1 MFQLL
6 QQPDSDPILTL
17 GGLFR
22 TDSRPGKL
30 DLGSERT
37 GCAFVLAQ
45 TARESEVATAQ
56 MTQCARVLYS
66 MPPDHGAAIVRTIC
80 EDPALL
86 HDWWNELEAVRVSMG
101 EKRMLLAKALGEG
114 TGTTE
119 FDHLSGQ
126 NGTFS
131 LLKLSP
137 AEIETARLRYGLYM
151 VQEGRINLAG
161 LPLTRIPDFVNAIL
175 AIQGQRDWGKSPG
188 CRGGAGR

>member
-1 MFQLL
+1 MLELFR
-6 QQPDSDPILTL
+6 QPDPDPILTP

-45 TARESEVATAQ
+45 SARESEVATAQ

-86 HDWWNELEAVRVSMG
+86 HDWRNELEAVRVSMR
-101 EKRMLLAKALGEG
+101 EKRALLAKALGEG
-114 TGTTE
+114 NST
-119 FDHLSGQ
+119 
-126 NGTFS
+126 
-131 LLKLSP
+131 
-137 AEIETARLRYGLYM
+137 
-151 VQEGRINLAG
+151 
-161 LPLTRIPDFVNAIL
+161 IL
-175 AIQGQRDWGKSPG
+175 AARAACS
-188 CRGGAGR
+188 RF

>member
-1 MFQLL
+1 MLELFR
-6 QQPDSDPILTL
+6 QPDPDPILTL

-66 MPPDHGAAIVRTIC
+66 MPPDHGAAIVRTIS
-80 EDPALL
+80 EDPLL
-86 HDWWNELEAVRVSMG
+86 HDWWNELEAVRVSMN
-101 EKRMLLAKALGEG
+101 EKRTLLAKALCEG
-114 TGTTE
+114 TGSTE
-119 FDHLSGQ
+119 FDYLSGQ
-126 NGTFS
+126 NGMFS
-131 LLKLSP
+131 HLKLSP
-137 AEIETARLRYGLYM
+137 AEIETACLRYGLYM
-151 VQEGRINLAG
+151 VQDGRINIAG

-175 AIQGQRDWGKSPG
+175 AIQRQRDWGKSPG
-188 CRGGAGR
+188 CRGGIGR

>member
-6 QQPDSDPILTL
+6 QQPDPDPILTL

-86 HDWWNELEAVRVSMG
+86 QDWWNELEAVRVSMR
-101 EKRMLLAKALGEG
+101 EEADASAKG
-114 TGTTE
+114 
-119 FDHLSGQ
+119 
-126 NGTFS
+126 
-131 LLKLSP
+131 
-137 AEIETARLRYGLYM
+137 ARRG
-151 VQEGRINLAG
+151 VGLAG
-161 LPLTRIPDFVNAIL
+161 IRL
-175 AIQGQRDWGKSPG
+175 S
-188 CRGGAGR
+188 

>member
-6 QQPDSDPILTL
+6 QQPDPDPILTL

-30 DLGSERT
+30 DLGSERAS
-37 GCAFVLAQ
+37 CAFVLAQ

-86 HDWWNELEAVRVSMG
+86 HDWWNELEAVRVSMR
-101 EKRMLLAKALGEG
+101 EKRTLLEALGEG
-114 TGTTE
+114 AGSPE
-119 FDHLSGQ
+119 FDYLSGQ
-126 NGTFS
+126 SGMFS
-131 LLKLSP
+131 LLQLSH
-137 AEIETARLRYGLYM
+137 AEIDAARLQRGVYI
-151 VQEGRINLAG
+151 VHDGRINIAG
-161 LPLTRIPDFVNAIL
+161 LPLVRIPDFVNAIL
-175 AIQGQRDWGKSPG
+175 AIQRPRYRGKSIG
-188 CRGGAGR
+188 CGGGAGCS